1 MALDIEYDLG
11 RWLYVPALFPW
22 ESFADAESWADTVS
36 KEYGGTGRHAAPS
49 DLVAWLRDYLLG
61 AVRSN
66 RDGTI
71 RFAHLPN
78 ITAPNAIVDVYDL
91 PHDLARP
98 LSALT
103 HENQGPAIRD
113 AEVTAFPS
121 DRLGDGVKAI
131 RWVRLEDGSIMRATN
146 WVWRTAGRDIV
157 VIAASGDLPLSE
169 ALDPLID
176 EFARTI
182 SIAQ

>member
-78 ITAPNAIVDVYDL
+78 ITGPLCGDRPERAAH
-91 PHDLARP
+91 PHRRARAARP
-98 LSALT
+98 A
-103 HENQGPAIRD
+103 
-113 AEVTAFPS
+113 
-121 DRLGDGVKAI
+121 DR
-131 RWVRLEDGSIMRATN
+131 
-146 WVWRTAGRDIV
+146 
-157 VIAASGDLPLSE
+157 
-169 ALDPLID
+169 
-176 EFARTI
+176 
-182 SIAQ
+182 

>member
-78 ITAPNAIVDVYDL
+78 ITAPNAIVTDM
-91 PHDLARP
+91 
-98 LSALT
+98 
-103 HENQGPAIRD
+103 
-113 AEVTAFPS
+113 S
-121 DRLGDGVKAI
+121 D
-131 RWVRLEDGSIMRATN
+131 
-146 WVWRTAGRDIV
+146 GR
-157 VIAASGDLPLSE
+157 
-169 ALDPLID
+169 
-176 EFARTI
+176 
-182 SIAQ
+182 